1 MIDAI
6 IIVPEITKGM
16 KSVGSKSLL
25 KLRKSKYIIDYQIEQ
40 ILSISKKI
48 RINIATGF
56 DNEKIKRVLKKYKDV
71 NICYNNKYE
80 ATNYGKSLEILIE
93 NLPKDSKGLFI
104 LCSGILFKKQ
114 TIHHTNLKN
123 NSKIFLLNKP
133 KINFSIGCNQ
143 NTEDDYL
150 FYDLPETWSECV
162 FLNKQ
167 AIEIL
172 QEQIGQQNI
181 SQMYI
186 FEIINLLISKKIH
199 FDKKY
204 LPKGKFFKV
213 STIKDIDKAKIF
225 I

>member
-25 KLRKSKYIIDYQIEQ
+25 RIRKSKYILDYQIEQ
-40 ILSISKKI
+40 ISSVSKKI
-48 RINIATGF
+48 RIHIATGF
-56 DNEKIKRVLKKYKDV
+56 DNEKIKKAVNKYNNV
-71 NICYNNKYE
+71 NICHNDEYE
-80 ATNYGKSLEILIE
+80 ATNYGKSLEILVKSLPE
-93 NLPKDSKGLFI
+93 NSKGLFI

-114 TIHHTNLKN
+114 TLHHTNFKN

-133 KINFSIGCNQ
+133 KINFNIGCNQ

-162 FLNKQ
+162 FLNKN
-167 AIEIL
+167 AIKIL
-172 QEQIGQQNI
+172 QQQIELQNI

-186 FEIINLLISKKIH
+186 FEIINLLISKNVY
-199 FDKKY
+199 FEKKY
-204 LPKGKFFKV
+204 LSKGKFFKV
-213 STIKDIDKAKIF
+213 NTIKDINKAKIF